1 MIKQLKNY
9 LKYVKKNLSKNTLNQ
24 YKFFI
29 ISAISTG
36 LLFASPVLSIYWL
49 ILMSLYLVYD
59 DSSNVNN
66 LGSIW
71 FSTLAIWYILF
82 TGSMSSI
89 TMHYVIIG
97 SENTFELAKLVLE
110 GDIWFKNLC
119 LQTLFI
125 FHALSAKLNVL
136 IYIPILP
143 FTKINK
149 TQNMSGKGEPK
160 KEKSSWF
167 SSKPK
172 EADPNVTKDFGTCQ
186 ELAKS
191 LNNAPGRFYKSV
203 TTKTRDGERSV
214 TAGQVWVPGVGT
226 FSVCGGTP
234 GHMDPTTMKPNVTKV
249 ELPPKE
255 SKK

>member
-1 MIKQLKNY
+1 MYQNIIEQLKNY
-9 LKYVKKNLSKNTLNQ
+9 RNFVKKKLPKNTLNQ

-36 LLFASPVLSIYWL
+36 LLLASPVFSIFWL
-49 ILMSLYLVYD
+49 IVMSLYLVYD
-59 DSSNVNN
+59 DLSNVKS

-143 FTKINK
+143 LIKINK
-149 TQNMSGKGEPK
+149 TKNMSGKGEPE
-160 KEKSSWF
+160 KEKFSWF
-167 SSKPK
+167 ASKPK
-172 EADPNVTKDFGTCQ
+172 EADPNVTQDFGTCQ

-191 LNNAPGRFYKSV
+191 LNNACK
-203 TTKTRDGERSV
+203 
-214 TAGQVWVPGVGT
+214 
-226 FSVCGGTP
+226 
-234 GHMDPTTMKPNVTKV
+234 
-249 ELPPKE
+249 
-255 SKK
+255 